1 MGRLTDRAELPDRL
15 REVTPAWLTGVL
27 RTSGGVRRASVTKV
41 DFERVGTFTNEVWRL
56 LIAYDLEEPGAPRS
70 LVIKRPAAGRRDRT
84 GEDFASEV
92 RFYRDL
98 AGRAPVRTPR
108 FHFGDLE
115 PGRSLLLLEDVAGIE
130 PIRFRRGASPE
141 HARLAL
147 QQLGKLHAHWWGRV
161 DGLDWVPHLAD
172 AEVRASYARD
182 YDRGWHSGREYF
194 RSVCDPF
201 TEIGDALVGR
211 LAESLA
217 PLGAPA
223 TLLHGDAHFENLPL
237 VEERG
242 ERRVLFL
249 DWPGPRRG
257 VAAFDVAVFA
267 VMSFRVD
274 ARRRSEEALVSAHAD
289 AVRASGVR
297 RWSDPW
303 LDYRRG
309 VLRRVARIVE
319 QAHTWRLDDPA
330 ARSSLQMVFERSATA
345 AADLRVGE
353 LIA

>member
-1 MGRLTDRAELPDRL
+1 LTAGELPDRL

-27 RTSGGVRRASVTKV
+27 RASGGVRRATVKSV

-56 LIAYDLEEPGAPRS
+56 RIAYDQEEPGAPLS
-70 LVIKRPAAGRRDRT
+70 LVIKRPAPGRRDRT

-92 RFYRDL
+92 RFYRDI
-98 AGRAPVRTPR
+98 AARAPVRTPR

-115 PGRSLLLLEDVAGIE
+115 SGRALLLLEDVVGIQ
-130 PIRFRRGASPE
+130 PIHFGRGASPE

-147 QQLGKLHAHWWGRV
+147 EQLATFHAHWWDAV
-161 DGLDWVPHLAD
+161 DELDWVPHLAD

-211 LAESLA
+211 LAESLI
-217 PLGAPA
+217 PLAAPA

-242 ERRVLFL
+242 EQRVLFL

-257 VAAFDVAVFA
+257 VAAFDVAVFMT
-267 VMSFRVD
+267 MSFRVD
-274 ARRRSEEALVSAHAD
+274 GRRRDEEQLVSAHAD
-289 AVRASGVR
+289 AARAHGVR
-297 RWSDPW
+297 GWSDPW

-309 VLRRVARIVE
+309 VLRRVAGIIE
-319 QAHTWRLDDPA
+319 QAHTWDLDDPI